1 VPAARAKALQ
11 RAFLAVH
18 RDPQYLEEAVRLRI
32 DVSPIGGDEV
42 LHAIDRIASAP
53 PEQLEYIRKLLSET
67 KGGG

>member
-1 VPAARAKALQ
+1 
-11 RAFLAVH
+11 VH